1 MLLLLVLLLLVLLLK
16 AEAEA
21 EDEEA
26 LELALAPA
34 LELELELLLPLLLAD
49 ADAEAVALEVEPSLL
64 PGVELVMSMGS
75 PLPGPSKAWTCRGGG
90 RQGGAGGR
98 GGRQP
103 GRQVVSGLSTA
114 DGCRPHQPDSNY
126 QCSCPA
132 RAGLFKCP
140 KHAATHRVVCW
151 VADGEL
157 HAGGKGC
164 AV

>member
-1 MLLLLVLLLLVLLLK
+1 MAAALVAVAEAVAEAEPAVAEAVADEEAVVPAAAAV

-21 EDEEA
+21 VV
-26 LELALAPA
+26 PA
-34 LELELELLLPLLLAD
+34 A
-49 ADAEAVALEVEPSLL
+49 SL